1 MAKILKIL
9 TYTLKE
15 YEEVCSTFHEQ
26 SCNEET
32 IMLKLFPFSL
42 KDKVKTWL
50 NSLRPRSIGT
60 WQEMQTNFLKKFFPI
75 HRTNALKRQIR
86 NFSQK
91 DNETFY
97 QCRERFKDLFN
108 ACPHHGYETW
118 CIISFFYESLNKSLN
133 LSQL

>member
-1 MAKILKIL
+1 
-9 TYTLKE
+9 
-15 YEEVCSTFHEQ
+15 
-26 SCNEET
+26 
-32 IMLKLFPFSL
+32 MLKLFPFSL

-75 HRTNALKRQIR
+75 HRTNALKGQIM

-97 QCRERFKDLFN
+97 QFSERS
-108 ACPHHGYETW
+108 CY
-118 CIISFFYESLNKSLN
+118 
-133 LSQL
+133 